1 MKSILAHADG
11 SAATAGRLRFAG
23 ELAVQHGAPLTAL
36 FAVTPPAL
44 DPSAAHAASSVA
56 VKLLMEAH
64 ERSKSSARAALAAAR
79 AATSAQAGWAEIDD
93 GATPLQAFIRQAHC
107 TDMVVLGQQDPAVI
121 GASQVPSDFVSSVI
135 LGSGRPA
142 IVLPYTGEGTASMRT
157 ILVAWKPSAQA
168 ARAVAAA
175 VPLLRRAREV
185 HVASWGRDDAPG
197 CQGEA
202 LDIER
207 YLRWHGVSATSHHES
222 AAGDDEIG
230 ELMLSKAAD
239 VGADLLVM
247 GCYAHSRV
255 RELVLGGATR
265 VVLRSMTL
273 PVLAN
278 H

>member
-1 MKSILAHADG
+1 MKSILVHADG
-11 SAATAGRLRFAG
+11 TAASAGRIRFAG
-23 ELAVQHGAPLTAL
+23 ELAVQHDAHLTAL

-44 DPSAAHAASSVA
+44 DPSAAYAASSVA
-56 VKLLMEAH
+56 VKLLLEAH
-64 ERSKSSARAALAAAR
+64 ERSKSSARAALAATR
-79 AATSAQAGWAEIDD
+79 AATSVQAGWAEVED
-93 GATPLQAFIRQAHC
+93 GTAPLPAFIRQAHC
-107 TDMVVLGQQDPAVI
+107 TDLVVLGQEDTTLI
-121 GASQVPSDFVSSVI
+121 GASQVPSDFVLSVI

-142 IVLPYTGEGTASMRT
+142 IVLPYTGAGTASNGT

-175 VPLLRRAREV
+175 VPLLQCAREV
-185 HVASWGRDDAPG
+185 HVASWGRNEAPG

-207 YLRWHGVSATSHHES
+207 YLRLHGVSATSHLES
-222 AAGDDEIG
+222 TAGDAIG
-230 ELMLSKAAD
+230 EPMLSKAAD

-265 VVLRSMTL
+265 VVLRSMTV
-273 PVLAN
+273 PVLMS

>member
-1 MKSILAHADG
+1 MKSILVHADG
-11 SAATAGRLRFAG
+11 TAATAGRLRFAA
-23 ELAVQHGAPLTAL
+23 ELATRHGAHLTAL

-44 DPSAAHAASSVA
+44 DPSAAYAASSVA
-56 VKLLMEAH
+56 VKLLLEAH

-79 AATSAQAGWAEIDD
+79 ATTSVQAGWAEVDE
-93 GATPLQAFIRQAHC
+93 GAAPLPTFMRQAHC
-107 TDMVVLGQQDPAVI
+107 ADLVVLGQQDPALI
-121 GASQVPSDFVSSVI
+121 GASQVPSDFVSAVI

-142 IVLPYTGEGTASMRT
+142 IVLPYTGEGAAT
-157 ILVAWKPSAQA
+157 IGTVLVAWKPSAQA

-175 VPLLRRAREV
+175 LPVLKGARHV
-185 HVASWGRDDAPG
+185 HLVSWGRDDAAG
-197 CQGEA
+197 CHGKA
-202 LDIER
+202 LDIEG
-207 YLRWHGVSATSHHES
+207 YLRRHGVSATPHHES
-222 AAGDDEIG
+222 AAGDEIG

-265 VVLRSMTL
+265 VVLESMTV
-273 PVLAN
+273 PVLMS